1 MEQHADRL
9 EQAAPLNAPIVSMSD
24 EARQHIQALGG
35 TLFVWMT
42 VHGCCTGALRLLETA
57 GARPEKEGVRFEPIE
72 AYGVTVQIDARLRP
86 SLHTLVI
93 EPGRRGTLKAFW
105 NDQAWVG

>member
-1 MEQHADRL
+1 MT
-9 EQAAPLNAPIVSMSD
+9 S
-24 EARQHIQALGG
+24 EARERIQAMGG

-42 VHGCCTGALRLLETA
+42 VHGCCTGAVRLLETSA
-57 GARPEKEGVRFEPIE
+57 VRPEKAGVRFEPID
-72 AYGVTVQIDARLRP
+72 ADGVIVQVDARVRP

-93 EPGRRGTLKAFW
+93 EPGRRASVKAFW

>member
-1 MEQHADRL
+1 
-9 EQAAPLNAPIVSMSD
+9 MSD
-24 EARQHIQALGG
+24 EVRRRVEVMGG

-42 VHGCCTGALRLLETA
+42 VHGCCTGAVRLLETA
-57 GARPEKEGVRFEPIE
+57 GARPEKAGVRFEPID
-72 AYGVTVQIDARLRP
+72 AGGVIVQVDVRVRP

-93 EPGRRGTLKAFW
+93 EPGRRASVKAFW